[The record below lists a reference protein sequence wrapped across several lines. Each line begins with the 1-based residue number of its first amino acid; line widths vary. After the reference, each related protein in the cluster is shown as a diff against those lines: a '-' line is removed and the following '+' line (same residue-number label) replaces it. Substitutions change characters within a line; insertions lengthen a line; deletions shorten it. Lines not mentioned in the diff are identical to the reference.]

1 MLILAHLSVLEGA
14 DLLLLLRQT
23 MLTMDNLSSHVRQL
37 EDAGFVDVER
47 SFVDRLPLTVY
58 RITEVGRVAL
68 EV

>member
-58 RITEVGRVAL
+58 RITEVGRVAI

>member
-47 SFVDRLPLTVY
+47 SLVDRLPLTVY